1 MDNYY
6 DKRKCVGEL
15 LQRIGNHNAVI
26 LYMKYNKMYV

>member
-15 LQRIGNHNAVI
+15 LQRIGNHNARYI
-26 LYMKYNKMYV
+26 IYEI